1 MAISRTDAIKTGV
14 RLEMVTVAWMLVEAV
29 VALGAGVLA
38 RSVLLTAFGVD
49 SAIELASGIVL
60 YRRLSAESAGLPT
73 DEVDWLE
80 SRTGRISAILL
91 VLLCAYV
98 VLSSAAGLVLR
109 VIPYPS
115 FAGLAVSAAAIVA
128 MPLLARAKQGVNR
141 VLDSSSLRADIAE
154 TVSCAY
160 LAAVTLAGLGVSA
173 LTGWWWVQ
181 YVAALGLLLWL
192 VPEARE
198 ALEERTHNGHDQGGQ
213 GESDE

>member
-1 MAISRTDAIKTGV
+1 MSRADAIKTGV
-14 RLEMVTVAWMLVEAV
+14 RLEMATVAWMFVEAV
-29 VALGAGVLA
+29 VAIGAGVLA
-38 RSVLLTAFGVD
+38 RCVLLPAWGVD

-73 DEVDWLE
+73 DEVDRLE
-80 SRTGRISAILL
+80 SRTGRISAVLL

-98 VLSSAAGLVLR
+98 LLSSAAGLVLR

-115 FAGLAVSAAAIVA
+115 FAGVAVSGAAIVA

-160 LAAVTLAGLGVSA
+160 LAAVTLGGLGVSA
-173 LTGWWWVQ
+173 LTGWWWGQ
-181 YVAALGLLLWL
+181 YVAALWLLVWWGAGR
-192 VPEARE
+192 PGRA
-198 ALEERTHNGHDQGGQ
+198 H
-213 GESDE
+213 

>member
-1 MAISRTDAIKTGV
+1 MSRADAIKTGV
-14 RLEMVTVAWMLVEAV
+14 RVEMATVAWLFVEAV
-29 VALGAGVLA
+29 GAIGAGVLA

-73 DEVDWLE
+73 DEVDRLE
-80 SRTGRISAILL
+80 SRTGRISAVLL

-98 VLSSAAGLVLR
+98 LLSSAAGLVLR

-115 FAGLAVSAAAIVA
+115 FAGVAVSGAAIVA

-160 LAAVTLAGLGVSA
+160 LAAVPLACPGVSA
-173 LTGWWWVQ
+173 LNGLLGGQ
-181 YVAALGLLLWL
+181 HVAAPGLLVWL

-198 ALEERTHNGHDQGGQ
+198 ALHERSHNGHDQGGQ
-213 GESDE
+213 GEKR